1 MIGVILAIILVGF
14 VILIE
19 CSKPV
24 LWAMGRLRILYPIA
38 FLILGMICQG
48 KDWAI
53 SKFLFFYIFGNIQVG
68 DVLFVLICILSLYSL
83 LKELFLSI
91 KDFFRRGNSD

>member
-14 VILIE
+14 MILVE
-19 CSKPV
+19 CTKPV
-24 LWAMGRLRILYPIA
+24 LWAMKRLRILYPVA

-53 SKFLFFYIFGNIQVG
+53 SKFLFFDIFGMFQVG
-68 DVLFVLICILSLYSL
+68 DILFILICALSLFSL
-83 LKELFLSI
+83 LKELVVSI
-91 KDFFRRGNSD
+91 KGAFRRGE